1 MLNVIN
7 SEWIKLRTTKS
18 LAWTTGLVLFF
29 SLGMALLMGGMTGYS
44 LANDPGVKKDPEL
57 YAILASGISVD
68 SAINGLTLI
77 GMMIIIIQAVMFVTG
92 EYGSNVSKPTLLAT
106 PKRVPVPFAKLL
118 VYGVFATVLTF
129 ITSLLSVVAMR
140 WAVGWNL
147 DNPQLME
154 QLDFNGD
161 AWTIIGRLCLKVF
174 LVVALSIGVGYLL
187 RHTAGSIAL
196 LLLWPLLVEGLLVS
210 LLPKI
215 KDWLPPYMPFN
226 NIDEAISLREVVDAP
241 WGQIGS
247 IIYFA
252 AWAVAIFV
260 AGVIVLQRRDA

>member
-57 YAILASGISVD
+57 YAIIAAGISVD
-68 SAINGLTLI
+68 SALNGLTLI

-118 VYGVFATVLTF
+118 LNGMYGGSQSLIFGNRLTSKPS
-129 ITSLLSVVAMR
+129 TSSGHSSNNAMEP
-140 WAVGWNL
+140 AVW
-147 DNPQLME
+147 
-154 QLDFNGD
+154 
-161 AWTIIGRLCLKVF
+161 R
-174 LVVALSIGVGYLL
+174 S
-187 RHTAGSIAL
+187 R
-196 LLLWPLLVEGLLVS
+196 
-210 LLPKI
+210 
-215 KDWLPPYMPFN
+215 
-226 NIDEAISLREVVDAP
+226 
-241 WGQIGS
+241 
-247 IIYFA
+247 
-252 AWAVAIFV
+252 
-260 AGVIVLQRRDA
+260 